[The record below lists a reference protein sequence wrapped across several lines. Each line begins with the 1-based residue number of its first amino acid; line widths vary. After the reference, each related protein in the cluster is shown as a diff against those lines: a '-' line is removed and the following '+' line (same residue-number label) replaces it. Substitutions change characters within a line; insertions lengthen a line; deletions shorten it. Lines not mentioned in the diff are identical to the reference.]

1 MIYDHG
7 PLTVYR
13 RVGAPADGRL
23 KKHSEH
29 YYAPLT
35 VYHRRFWESVQAG
48 DRVDTMVQLPFGE
61 DLNADLFVVP
71 EDGLLY
77 RVNQAQL
84 TDDDNGLRC
93 CVLSLHREE
102 RNYELI
108 RSGGDA

>member
-7 PLTVYR
+7 PLTVYER
-13 RVGAPADGRL
+13 DGAPADGRL

-71 EDGLLY
+71 EDGL
-77 RVNQAQL
+77 
-84 TDDDNGLRC
+84 DDNGLRC

>member
-7 PLTVYR
+7 PLTVYER
-13 RVGAPADGRL
+13 DGAPADGRL

-71 EDGLLY
+71 EDGLGCSTASTRPSTPRTTTAY
-77 RVNQAQL
+77 PAA
-84 TDDDNGLRC
+84 
-93 CVLSLHREE
+93 S
-102 RNYELI
+102 
-108 RSGGDA
+108 